1 MIKMYINNEEVV
13 SNKEFTISEEML
25 ATPSTVLNNCY
36 PALWEN
42 TKDYVSK
49 FYFPKDYSKCI
60 IGDGEFE
67 KGSQRN
73 IIKKVSGISPS
84 FETNITKPWESLTID
99 GKSTQE
105 TRSGKN
111 ILNLSS
117 FSRTTVSGITL
128 TPNFVGNKL
137 ISITT
142 SGTFSQ
148 QAYLTLTNT
157 QKVQPNTTYVLSGGY
172 SPSARLRLREYD
184 SNNTQLSEYFDSG
197 NGISFTSKSNVE
209 HINIQ
214 VVFYASNPNAIFYPQ
229 LEKGDTATAYEPYT
243 GGQPSPNPDY
253 PSEIENVKGKNLFD
267 KNKKAILINA
277 KKDILNTGVRA
288 TLTSPVNWAR
298 ISIDIGKSELLGKT
312 ITYGA
317 EMFASAQNK
326 GNIGIY
332 FGSSTNDAIQFISNL
347 SQTGSKT
354 VTIPSKFP
362 SGSDRIKILLYANT
376 NGTGNKG
383 DYVDY
388 TNLMVVEGSMPN
400 RYMPYGN
407 IQIVETGK
415 NLCDSG
421 IYTLSKDTNSIEWG
435 KNGSSYIPV
444 KVGDTFSISYYVNG
458 IKNENNTY
466 GYAYAYQYLADGTRV
481 NANEFL
487 SSNRLKTATVTN
499 TATKYIKV
507 FYGVKGNKGT
517 KLVAQVEKGSTAT
530 NYEPYTEEVVNIDLK
545 GNELCS
551 LPNGTKDELIVK
563 DGRAKI
569 LKKIDEVV
577 LDGSSGSFTYN
588 RGINSIRYNDINDN
602 LIDVATITT
611 ISNYFVGC
619 SFNDRGN
626 LTTPRCYFESHYLQF
641 RGGEWTDTNSFK
653 TWLSTHNT
661 IVYYALAKPYEID
674 LGEVTLPNTLIGQN
688 NVTLDATLE
697 TNMEISYYYSSYD
710 LLFAGVVK
718 KTGNIS
724 LNPRYPHYADIQ
736 VLDFKTFLS
745 EGETLNFVIDNKTI
759 GQAIDMVIDAI
770 KSYGFVKGNIMLDDI
785 NEVIGAYSTDKK
797 TAYDVFQYFSDITN
811 SRWFTRMIDEDT
823 VAIDFYDTDKLPVKP
838 KIEYTE
844 DWFCNNLIDDM
855 SYSIKTDDYRN
866 KQILLSDEVFGST
879 PYNDLLTSNG
889 YDTSYTTTG
898 KIASLTSAKI
908 DDKNATFTTEA
919 NKEGGVEADIYYKP
933 GEVGITTNNQIGAGK
948 VIEITYIPL
957 VEGREIIIND
967 EEVNRIGSQLNRN
980 GVISRYENRNDTTSS
995 DELRQIG
1002 QTYIKY
1008 KGKAEVTL
1016 KITSRKNIYDI
1027 GDKVQFDAPLEDL
1040 STEYMVKKKTT
1051 KYIVTANKLFY
1062 DYELSSSFNS
1072 ESEINYFDNQRSKH
1086 KGNLSEGDYITR
1098 DIDITNSAN
1107 IIWHDTS
1114 IDEISITGNN
1124 ILDCA
1129 LDSPFTD

>member
-111 ILNLSS
+111 LINFEDTQYIISNGYYKDFDTGIVFTEGMVGKIFSVSYDIEITNYTGTPTSFFGVIGKSANPYGMQKQMVTKTNTITNGVMRVKVENITIPNDVGQHLILRPAG
-117 FSRTTVSGITL
+117 FSARIT
-128 TPNFVGNKL
+128 
-137 ISITT
+137 
-142 SGTFSQ
+142 GTF
-148 QAYLTLTNT
+148 
-157 QKVQPNTTYVLSGGY
+157 KV
-172 SPSARLRLREYD
+172 
-184 SNNTQLSEYFDSG
+184 
-197 NGISFTSKSNVE
+197 SNVQME
-209 HINIQ
+209 WG
-214 VVFYASNPNAIFYPQ
+214 P
-229 LEKGDTATAYEPYT
+229 TATDYEPY
-243 GGQPSPNPDY
+243 GVMPSPDY
-253 PSEIENVKGKNLFD
+253 PSEIEVATGSISVKSTGKNLFND
-267 KNKKAILINA
+267 NFN
-277 KKDILNTGVRA
+277 DYTR
-288 TLTSPVNWAR
+288 PVNYR
-298 ISIDIGKSELLGKT
+298 ICPI
-312 ITYGA
+312 
-317 EMFASAQNK
+317 
-326 GNIGIY
+326 
-332 FGSSTNDAIQFISNL
+332 NL
-347 SQTGSKT
+347 EQGQT
-354 VTIPSKFP
+354 
-362 SGSDRIKILLYANT
+362 
-376 NGTGNKG
+376 
-383 DYVDY
+383 
-388 TNLMVVEGSMPN
+388 
-400 RYMPYGN
+400 
-407 IQIVETGK
+407 
-415 NLCDSG
+415 
-421 IYTLSKDTNSIEWG
+421 YTLR
-435 KNGSSYIPV
+435 
-444 KVGDTFSISYYVNG
+444 
-458 IKNENNTY
+458 
-466 GYAYAYQYLADGTRV
+466 AL
-481 NANEFL
+481 L
-487 SSNRLKTATVTN
+487 
-499 TATKYIKV
+499 
-507 FYGVKGNKGT
+507 KGT
-517 KLVAQVEKGSTAT
+517 KVTGCTVGIVPYGSQYKDFFSRLFAAINSVGNVTGARTITIDETWTSPKLVIYANDKATFESLFENYAIQLEKSSTAT
-530 NYEPYTEEVVNIDLK
+530 DYEPYTEEVVNIDLK

-569 LKKIDEVV
+569 LKRIGKVV
-577 LDGSSGSFTYN
+577 LDGSENWYMIDAGVTTPIYKYFVNNDDKTTNIAKNSSLLMCNYFEQKNIWGEDN
-588 RGINSIRYNDINDN
+588 IGINYEGTDTTKSIRIRTN
-602 LIDVATITT
+602 ITT
-611 ISNYFVGC
+611 V
-619 SFNDRGN
+619 D
-626 LTTPRCYFESHYLQF
+626 E
-641 RGGEWTDTNSFK
+641 FK
-653 TWLSTHNT
+653 AWLSTHNT
-661 IVYYALAKPYEID
+661 IVQYELKTPEEID

-785 NEVIGAYSTDKK
+785 DEVIGAYSTDKK

-908 DDKNATFTTEA
+908 DGKNATFTTEA

-1051 KYIVTANKLFY
+1051 KYIVTTNQLFY

>member
-25 ATPSTVLNNCY
+25 ATPSTILNNCY

-105 TRSGKN
+105 TTTGKN
-111 ILNLSS
+111 LFNESIMPTNTI
-117 FSRTTVSGITL
+117 RGIKWEYTNKKIKISGTA
-128 TPNFVGNKL
+128 TSTYSQSGN
-137 ISITT
+137 ISITLQAGT
-142 SGTFSQ
+142 YYFVKSGT
-148 QAYLTLTNT
+148 TNLKFNAWFYNIDGKLIANSKLNNPFT
-157 QKVQPNTTYVLSGGY
+157 ISENATRIVLFVEGITNGTSYNQEMNFMVSTT
-172 SPSARLRLREYD
+172 
-184 SNNTQLSEYFDSG
+184 NG
-197 NGISFTSKSNVE
+197 N
-209 HINIQ
+209 
-214 VVFYASNPNAIFYPQ
+214 
-229 LEKGDTATAYEPYT
+229 YEPYT
-243 GGQPSPNPDY
+243 GGQPSPSPDY
-253 PSEIENVKGKNLFD
+253 PQEIKTIENSLKITSCNKNILKLGIGSINTNNTALTINNNILNFKSTGETYWVSYGIDNHLRSANYGDYITWGGQVLKAGTYTLTYKYLSGSTTTSTIASNFLNISVYGRSVGDIDRVKTRLCRAYVKNTSSSVTFTINED
-267 KNKKAILINA
+267 KEINA
-277 KKDILNTGVRA
+277 VIYLYASKA
-288 TLTSPVNWAR
+288 T
-298 ISIDIGKSELLGKT
+298 IDIN
-312 ITYGA
+312 
-317 EMFASAQNK
+317 FQ
-326 GNIGIY
+326 
-332 FGSSTNDAIQFISNL
+332 IQL
-347 SQTGSKT
+347 
-354 VTIPSKFP
+354 
-362 SGSDRIKILLYANT
+362 
-376 NGTGNKG
+376 
-383 DYVDY
+383 
-388 TNLMVVEGSMPN
+388 
-400 RYMPYGN
+400 
-407 IQIVETGK
+407 
-415 NLCDSG
+415 
-421 IYTLSKDTNSIEWG
+421 
-435 KNGSSYIPV
+435 
-444 KVGDTFSISYYVNG
+444 
-458 IKNENNTY
+458 
-466 GYAYAYQYLADGTRV
+466 
-481 NANEFL
+481 
-487 SSNRLKTATVTN
+487 
-499 TATKYIKV
+499 
-507 FYGVKGNKGT
+507 
-517 KLVAQVEKGSTAT
+517 EKGPTAT
-530 NYEPYTEEVVNIDLK
+530 NYEPYTEQVVNIDLK

-563 DGRAKI
+563 NGRAKI
-569 LKKIDEVV
+569 IKKIGKVV
-577 LDGSSGSFTYN
+577 LDGSENWSAYTNTDTQGNTY
-588 RGINSIRYNDINDN
+588 GYNISLSLQPLQETHVNN
-602 LIDVATITT
+602 FAL
-611 ISNYFVGC
+611 SNYFMQQRREAVSVVDTQGIYLG
-619 SFNDRGN
+619 SGKTMFIKIAQN
-626 LTTPRCYFESHYLQF
+626 LIS
-641 RGGEWTDTNSFK
+641 GGTLSNFK
-653 TWLSTHNT
+653 AWSSAHNT
-661 IVYYALAKPYEID
+661 TVQYELAEPYEID

-908 DDKNATFTTEA
+908 DGKNATFTTEA

-933 GEVGITTNNQIGAGK
+933 GEVGITTNNQVGAGK

-1051 KYIVTANKLFY
+1051 KYIVTANQLFY

>member
-111 ILNLSS
+111 LFDLGSLSG
-117 FSRTTVSGITL
+117 TKLGGVTL
-128 TPNFVGNKL
+128 TQDTDGGFLLNGTTTGVARFRVPLTTELTQPISLYLKTPDTNGNIMLVLRDSNVTMLSNIRNNKATEKVGTYTGTTNVKYIEL
-137 ISITT
+137 ASITT
-142 SGTFSQ
+142 GVTYTNYKIYPMVVLGT
-148 QAYLTLTNT
+148 
-157 QKVQPNTTYVLSGGY
+157 
-172 SPSARLRLREYD
+172 YD
-184 SNNTQLSEYFDSG
+184 
-197 NGISFTSKSNVE
+197 ISTIGE
-209 HINIQ
+209 
-214 VVFYASNPNAIFYPQ
+214 
-229 LEKGDTATAYEPYT
+229 YEPY
-243 GGQPSPNPDY
+243 GVMPSPDY
-253 PSEIENVKGKNLFD
+253 PSEIENVKGKNLFYNVVTSSNPSGITLTQND
-267 KNKKAILINA
+267 DGSML
-277 KKDILNTGVRA
+277 LNGTTTGVSKFDFRLPKA
-288 TLTSPVNWAR
+288 LPAGTYTF
-298 ISIDIGKSELLGKT
+298 SIKGS
-312 ITYGA
+312 
-317 EMFASAQNK
+317 
-326 GNIGIY
+326 GNIPENVFLRARDNNATMVSTDAQVRGNNTTQNSHTFTCEKEIATVSLNITTAGTI
-332 FGSSTNDAIQFISNL
+332 FNNFVIKPQLEKGSVAT
-347 SQTGSKT
+347 
-354 VTIPSKFP
+354 
-362 SGSDRIKILLYANT
+362 R
-376 NGTGNKG
+376 
-383 DYVDY
+383 YV
-388 TNLMVVEGSMPN
+388 
-400 RYMPYGN
+400 PYGN

-415 NLCDSG
+415 NLFDKDNAENGYRLGNDGLPFPDPSN
-421 IYTLSKDTNSIEWG
+421 TLS
-435 KNGSSYIPV
+435 
-444 KVGDTFSISYYVNG
+444 
-458 IKNENNTY
+458 
-466 GYAYAYQYLADGTRV
+466 Q
-481 NANEFL
+481 
-487 SSNRLKTATVTN
+487 
-499 TATKYIKV
+499 YIKV
-507 FYGVKGNKGT
+507 KPNTTYHTNF
-517 KLVAQVEKGSTAT
+517 KLIWSNCICEYSKDKTFILRNQSKLNTFTTSNNCEYIRITCLITQKDELQLEKGPTAT
-530 NYEPYTEEVVNIDLK
+530 DYEPYTEEVVNIDLK

-569 LKKIDEVV
+569 LKKIDEVKNGTIEAANV
-577 LDGSSGSFTYN
+577 YTNIKYFQISKPTNYKNYDKYVVDYNLLFTHATTKGSGENWGSTENIGKISSAASRTHFWI
-588 RGINSIRYNDINDN
+588 GFP
-602 LIDVATITT
+602 IDTT
-611 ISNYFVGC
+611 LEQARELLSNNC
-619 SFNDRGN
+619 
-626 LTTPRCYFESHYLQF
+626 L
-641 RGGEWTDTNSFK
+641 
-653 TWLSTHNT
+653 
-661 IVYYALAKPYEID
+661 YYELAEPYEID

-785 NEVIGAYSTDKK
+785 NEVIRAYSTDKK

-908 DDKNATFTTEA
+908 DGKNATFTTEA

-1051 KYIVTANKLFY
+1051 KYIVTANQLFY

-1114 IDEISITGNN
+1114 INEISITGNN
-1124 ILDCA
+1124 ILDCS

>member
-73 IIKKVSGISPS
+73 VIKKVSGISPS
-84 FETNITKPWESLTID
+84 FETNIKKPWESLTID
-99 GKSTQE
+99 GNSYQATSTDP
-105 TRSGKN
+105 
-111 ILNLSS
+111 
-117 FSRTTVSGITL
+117 V
-128 TPNFVGNKL
+128 
-137 ISITT
+137 
-142 SGTFSQ
+142 
-148 QAYLTLTNT
+148 
-157 QKVQPNTTYVLSGGY
+157 
-172 SPSARLRLREYD
+172 SPS
-184 SNNTQLSEYFDSG
+184 
-197 NGISFTSKSNVE
+197 
-209 HINIQ
+209 
-214 VVFYASNPNAIFYPQ
+214 
-229 LEKGDTATAYEPYT
+229 
-243 GGQPSPNPDY
+243 PDY
-253 PSEIENVKGKNLFD
+253 PSEIENVKGKNL
-267 KNKKAILINA
+267 INPNLPVGSET
-277 KKDILNTGVRA
+277 KDGI
-288 TLTSPVNWAR
+288 TLTNNGDGTYTVKGTATKVTG
-298 ISIDIGKSELLGKT
+298 IDLTTQNVIKLKGG
-312 ITYGA
+312 TY
-317 EMFASAQNK
+317 
-326 GNIGIY
+326 
-332 FGSSTNDAIQFISNL
+332 
-347 SQTGSKT
+347 
-354 VTIPSKFP
+354 
-362 SGSDRIKILLYANT
+362 
-376 NGTGNKG
+376 
-383 DYVDY
+383 Y
-388 TNLMVVEGSMPN
+388 TNSIEVLSGTMDGFITVSVKGKDDVTKFNYLNLGSTFKAQTKKTEEDLTIVRYNYYIYEGTTVDFTFRVQLEEGSVAT
-400 RYMPYGN
+400 RYVPYGN

-415 NLCDSG
+415 NLWKPFANETRSG
-421 IYTLSKDTNSIEWG
+421 ITITQNADGSILLNGTATNDVFLKIALNKSFNETMTLGYNY
-435 KNGSSYIPV
+435 KNGSISNANIYVRTRNADNKLVHNMLLSSSSKKGI
-444 KVGDTFSISYYVNG
+444 GASTMNAEISYQD
-458 IKNENNTY
+458 I
-466 GYAYAYQYLADGTRV
+466 
-481 NANEFL
+481 
-487 SSNRLKTATVTN
+487 TVQ
-499 TATKYIKV
+499 
-507 FYGVKGNKGT
+507 KGT
-517 KLVAQVEKGSTAT
+517 TLSNVLLEIMLLKGTYNET
-530 NYEPYTEEVVNIDLK
+530 NLPDYEPYTEEVVNIDIK
-545 GNELCS
+545 GNEL
-551 LPNGTKDELIVK
+551 TKYDKLIIK
-563 DGRAKI
+563 DGRATIQKKSRHLSLAI
-569 LKKIDEVV
+569 KDMNNFEDYPGWQPQPELLKDYPNKN
-577 LDGSSGSFTYN
+577 GSFDSVPISYMTN
-588 RGINSIRYNDINDN
+588 
-602 LIDVATITT
+602 
-611 ISNYFVGC
+611 ISNSGFRVSLNTVG
-619 SFNDRGN
+619 SNGVIFLSKSVYG
-626 LTTPRCYFESHYLQF
+626 LTQTQWKEKYPDLVFDLIYELETPE
-641 RGGEWTDTNSFK
+641 
-653 TWLSTHNT
+653 
-661 IVYYALAKPYEID
+661 EID
-674 LGEVTLPNTLIGQN
+674 LGEITLPNTLIGQN

-889 YDTSYTTTG
+889 YNTSYTTTE

-908 DDKNATFTTEA
+908 DGKDATFTTEA

-995 DELRQIG
+995 DELKQIG

-1027 GDKVQFDAPLEDL
+1027 GDKVEFDAPLEDL

-1051 KYIVTANKLFY
+1051 KYIVTANQLFY

>member
-99 GKSTQE
+99 GNSYQATSTDP
-105 TRSGKN
+105 
-111 ILNLSS
+111 
-117 FSRTTVSGITL
+117 V
-128 TPNFVGNKL
+128 
-137 ISITT
+137 
-142 SGTFSQ
+142 
-148 QAYLTLTNT
+148 
-157 QKVQPNTTYVLSGGY
+157 
-172 SPSARLRLREYD
+172 SPS
-184 SNNTQLSEYFDSG
+184 
-197 NGISFTSKSNVE
+197 
-209 HINIQ
+209 
-214 VVFYASNPNAIFYPQ
+214 
-229 LEKGDTATAYEPYT
+229 
-243 GGQPSPNPDY
+243 PDY
-253 PSEIENVKGKNLFD
+253 PSEIENVKGKNLFKLDKFTDKVGNGMTMSWNDVSSIILNGTTTSQTNFWFTGLSLKIPAGTYHLSFSYED
-267 KNKKAILINA
+267 KNITYYFKSNNKNIFYGKVGTTQTLKSDVIIDTILIQIDVNKA
-277 KKDILNTGVRA
+277 
-288 TLTSPVNWAR
+288 LTNQ
-298 ISIDIGKSELLGKT
+298 L
-312 ITYGA
+312 
-317 EMFASAQNK
+317 
-326 GNIGIY
+326 
-332 FGSSTNDAIQFISNL
+332 
-347 SQTGSKT
+347 
-354 VTIPSKFP
+354 
-362 SGSDRIKILLYANT
+362 IKIQLE
-376 NGTGNKG
+376 KG
-383 DYVDY
+383 SGATRYV
-388 TNLMVVEGSMPN
+388 
-400 RYMPYGN
+400 PYGN
-407 IQIVETGK
+407 IQIVESGE
-415 NLCDSG
+415 NLFDINIS
-421 IYTLSKDTNSIEWG
+421 EWG
-435 KNGSSYIPV
+435 KYNVWKHNAGNAEKAFVNVTNI
-444 KVGDTFSISYYVNG
+444 KGLDKCSISFKNNTRTFRFGYQF
-458 IKNENNTY
+458 IDDNENY
-466 GYAYAYQYLADGTRV
+466 LSGYYRSAPTNEKIFANISVPENASKIIISQLDGKKEDDIKIQLERDPI
-481 NANEFL
+481 
-487 SSNRLKTATVTN
+487 ATDY
-499 TATKYIKV
+499 K
-507 FYGVKGNKGT
+507 
-517 KLVAQVEKGSTAT
+517 
-530 NYEPYTEEVVNIDLK
+530 PYTEEVVNIDLK

-569 LKKIDEVV
+569 VKRIGKVV
-577 LDGSSGSFTYN
+577 LNGSERSWLE
-588 RGINSIRYNDINDN
+588 NSVTKGLFQITLTNIP
-602 LIDVATITT
+602 IDLTT
-611 ISNYFVGC
+611 TRAMSNYFKGINGSAIAPSDNSVC
-619 SFNDRGN
+619 TYRGN
-626 LTTPRCYFESHYLQF
+626 RIMFTYKTYAKNIN
-641 RGGEWTDTNSFK
+641 GFK

-661 IVYYALAKPYEID
+661 IVQYELKEPYEID

-908 DDKNATFTTEA
+908 DGKDATFTTEA

-1051 KYIVTANKLFY
+1051 KYIVTANQLFY

>member
-42 TKDYVSK
+42 TKDYVSR

-99 GKSTQE
+99 GNSYQATSTDP
-105 TRSGKN
+105 
-111 ILNLSS
+111 
-117 FSRTTVSGITL
+117 V
-128 TPNFVGNKL
+128 
-137 ISITT
+137 
-142 SGTFSQ
+142 
-148 QAYLTLTNT
+148 
-157 QKVQPNTTYVLSGGY
+157 
-172 SPSARLRLREYD
+172 SPS
-184 SNNTQLSEYFDSG
+184 
-197 NGISFTSKSNVE
+197 
-209 HINIQ
+209 
-214 VVFYASNPNAIFYPQ
+214 
-229 LEKGDTATAYEPYT
+229 
-243 GGQPSPNPDY
+243 PDY
-253 PSEIENVKGKNLFD
+253 PSEIENVKGKNLLPNNAVSQTTNGVTFTVNDD
-267 KNKKAILINA
+267 KTILVNGNNDGTANSSFIIKYYSLKAGTY
-277 KKDILNTGVRA
+277 ILNGCP
-288 TLTSPVNWAR
+288 S
-298 ISIDIGKSELLGKT
+298 G
-312 ITYGA
+312 
-317 EMFASAQNK
+317 
-326 GNIGIY
+326 
-332 FGSSTNDAIQFISNL
+332 GSSTTYRIAIQKTSDWSVLGLDTGSGSKQFTIDEATNVQVAIVIQKGQTISNL
-347 SQTGSKT
+347 LFKPMIRLSSIIDDT
-354 VTIPSKFP
+354 
-362 SGSDRIKILLYANT
+362 
-376 NGTGNKG
+376 
-383 DYVDY
+383 YV
-388 TNLMVVEGSMPN
+388 
-400 RYMPYGN
+400 PYGN

-415 NLCDSG
+415 NLLDNKNPNYIAKATWQSTETG
-421 IYTLSKDTNSIEWG
+421 GKFSASTTWG
-435 KNGSSYIPV
+435 WIGWNLKLNMDKQY
-444 KVGDTFSISYYVNG
+444 TFSYGARNSKNIYLYIRTFTDATYTTIKTKIVTDGIQLQNTFKPDSEYVR
-458 IKNENNTY
+458 IAFANN
-466 GYAYAYQYLADGTRV
+466 AVIEDIEIPNIQL
-481 NANEFL
+481 
-487 SSNRLKTATVTN
+487 
-499 TATKYIKV
+499 
-507 FYGVKGNKGT
+507 
-517 KLVAQVEKGSTAT
+517 EKGSTAT
-530 NYEPYTEEVVNIDLK
+530 SYESYTEEVVNIDLK

-563 DGRAKI
+563 NGRAKI
-569 LKKIDEVV
+569 IKRIGKVV
-577 LDGSSGSFTYN
+577 LDGSEDWRRVDAVTSGNYYFYTDNVLSNILYDNNN
-588 RGINSIRYNDINDN
+588 RFIGLSNIGITSNAYREVEGVD
-602 LIDVATITT
+602 TIYYDLRNRTRVYAETT
-611 ISNYFVGC
+611 KSM
-619 SFNDRGN
+619 S
-626 LTTPRCYFESHYLQF
+626 LSE
-641 RGGEWTDTNSFK
+641 FK

-661 IVYYALAKPYEID
+661 TVQYELETPEEID

-770 KSYGFVKGNIMLDDI
+770 KSYGFVKGNIMLDNID
-785 NEVIGAYSTDKK
+785 EVIGAYSTDKK

-908 DDKNATFTTEA
+908 DGKDATFTTEA

-1016 KITSRKNIYDI
+1016 KITSRKNIYNI

-1051 KYIVTANKLFY
+1051 KYIVTANQLFY

-1124 ILDCA
+1124 ILDCP

>member
-25 ATPSTVLNNCY
+25 ATPSIVLNNCY
-36 PALWEN
+36 PASWEN
-42 TKDYVSK
+42 TKDYVSR
-49 FYFPKDYSKCI
+49 FYFPKDYSKC
-60 IGDGEFE
+60 
-67 KGSQRN
+67 
-73 IIKKVSGISPS
+73 
-84 FETNITKPWESLTID
+84 
-99 GKSTQE
+99 
-105 TRSGKN
+105 
-111 ILNLSS
+111 
-117 FSRTTVSGITL
+117 
-128 TPNFVGNKL
+128 
-137 ISITT
+137 
-142 SGTFSQ
+142 
-148 QAYLTLTNT
+148 
-157 QKVQPNTTYVLSGGY
+157 
-172 SPSARLRLREYD
+172 
-184 SNNTQLSEYFDSG
+184 
-197 NGISFTSKSNVE
+197 
-209 HINIQ
+209 
-214 VVFYASNPNAIFYPQ
+214 
-229 LEKGDTATAYEPYT
+229 
-243 GGQPSPNPDY
+243 
-253 PSEIENVKGKNLFD
+253 
-267 KNKKAILINA
+267 
-277 KKDILNTGVRA
+277 
-288 TLTSPVNWAR
+288 
-298 ISIDIGKSELLGKT
+298 
-312 ITYGA
+312 
-317 EMFASAQNK
+317 
-326 GNIGIY
+326 
-332 FGSSTNDAIQFISNL
+332 
-347 SQTGSKT
+347 
-354 VTIPSKFP
+354 
-362 SGSDRIKILLYANT
+362 KIL
-376 NGTGNKG
+376 
-383 DYVDY
+383 DD
-388 TNLMVVEGSMPN
+388 
-400 RYMPYGN
+400 
-407 IQIVETGK
+407 
-415 NLCDSG
+415 
-421 IYTLSKDTNSIEWG
+421 
-435 KNGSSYIPV
+435 
-444 KVGDTFSISYYVNG
+444 
-458 IKNENNTY
+458 
-466 GYAYAYQYLADGTRV
+466 
-481 NANEFL
+481 
-487 SSNRLKTATVTN
+487 
-499 TATKYIKV
+499 
-507 FYGVKGNKGT
+507 
-517 KLVAQVEKGSTAT
+517 
-530 NYEPYTEEVVNIDLK
+530 
-545 GNELCS
+545 
-551 LPNGTKDELIVK
+551 
-563 DGRAKI
+563 
-569 LKKIDEVV
+569 
-577 LDGSSGSFTYN
+577 
-588 RGINSIRYNDINDN
+588 DN
-602 LIDVATITT
+602 LI
-611 ISNYFVGC
+611 
-619 SFNDRGN
+619 
-626 LTTPRCYFESHYLQF
+626 
-641 RGGEWTDTNSFK
+641 
-653 TWLSTHNT
+653 
-661 IVYYALAKPYEID
+661 
-674 LGEVTLPNTLIGQN
+674 
-688 NVTLDATLE
+688 
-697 TNMEISYYYSSYD
+697 
-710 LLFAGVVK
+710 FAGVVK

-898 KIASLTSAKI
+898 KVASLTSAKI
-908 DDKNATFTTEA
+908 DGKDATFTTEA

-933 GEVGITTNNQIGAGK
+933 REVGITTNNKIGAGK

-1016 KITSRKNIYDI
+1016 KITSRKNIYNI

-1051 KYIVTANKLFY
+1051 KYIVTANQLFY

-1114 IDEISITGNN
+1114 INEISITGNN

>member
-73 IIKKVSGISPS
+73 IIKKVSGVSPS

-99 GKSTQE
+99 GNSYQATSTDP
-105 TRSGKN
+105 
-111 ILNLSS
+111 
-117 FSRTTVSGITL
+117 V
-128 TPNFVGNKL
+128 
-137 ISITT
+137 
-142 SGTFSQ
+142 
-148 QAYLTLTNT
+148 
-157 QKVQPNTTYVLSGGY
+157 
-172 SPSARLRLREYD
+172 SPS
-184 SNNTQLSEYFDSG
+184 
-197 NGISFTSKSNVE
+197 
-209 HINIQ
+209 
-214 VVFYASNPNAIFYPQ
+214 
-229 LEKGDTATAYEPYT
+229 
-243 GGQPSPNPDY
+243 PDY
-253 PSEIENVKGKNLFD
+253 PSEIENIKGENLWD
-267 KNKKAILINA
+267 DTKATFSLCDFNS
-277 KKDILNTGVRA
+277 DT
-288 TLTSPVNWAR
+288 
-298 ISIDIGKSELLGKT
+298 
-312 ITYGA
+312 
-317 EMFASAQNK
+317 
-326 GNIGIY
+326 GIY
-332 FGSSTNDAIQFISNL
+332 SARDGDTKSKLVFKMQQYDANRKYIPGTEIVVEAVPGRINFSKVIVKNCKYIRFANNGESKEFSIFSPLPDDVKIGDPITL
-347 SQTGSKT
+347 SVNVIDTT
-354 VTIPSKFP
+354 VGASKFKEFQLEK
-362 SGSDRIKILLYANT
+362 GSVVTR
-376 NGTGNKG
+376 
-383 DYVDY
+383 YV
-388 TNLMVVEGSMPN
+388 
-400 RYMPYGN
+400 PYGN

-415 NLCDSG
+415 NLLD
-421 IYTLSKDTNSIEWG
+421 N
-435 KNGSSYIPV
+435 KNPNYIA
-444 KVGDTFSISYYVNG
+444 K
-458 IKNENNTY
+458 
-466 GYAYAYQYLADGTRV
+466 
-481 NANEFL
+481 
-487 SSNRLKTATVTN
+487 ATW
-499 TATKYIKV
+499 
-507 FYGVKGNKGT
+507 
-517 KLVAQVEKGSTAT
+517 QSTET
-530 NYEPYTEEVVNIDLK
+530 NYEPYIEEVVNIDLK

-563 DGRAKI
+563 NGRAKI
-569 LKKIDEVV
+569 NKKFGEYVFTGNESFAGEIKNGLFCVNTKIQNMLSLPNRNINQMNSHFFSSTKNVV
-577 LDGSSGSFTYN
+577 GGCFNYFTYLYMFPK
-588 RGINSIRYNDINDN
+588 SDITSTDEFKVW
-602 LIDVATITT
+602 LKAQYDA
-611 ISNYFVGC
+611 G
-619 SFNDRGN
+619 
-626 LTTPRCYFESHYLQF
+626 TPVKVQYEL
-641 RGGEWTDTNSFK
+641 ET
-653 TWLSTHNT
+653 
-661 IVYYALAKPYEID
+661 PEEID

-770 KSYGFVKGNIMLDDI
+770 KSYGFVKGNIMLDNID
-785 NEVIGAYSTDKK
+785 EVIGAYSTDKK

-908 DDKNATFTTEA
+908 DGKDATFTTEA

-1051 KYIVTANKLFY
+1051 KYIVTANQLFY

>member
-99 GKSTQE
+99 GKSVQE

-111 ILNLSS
+111 LFKPLNITNNGITTTYDKNGVGTIKGTSTSSWANISSS
-117 FSRTTVSGITL
+117 FKY
-128 TPNFVGNKL
+128 PYPAGN
-137 ISITT
+137 
-142 SGTFSQ
+142 
-148 QAYLTLTNT
+148 
-157 QKVQPNTTYVLSGGY
+157 YVLSIDKPKTFDVVVKGTYTDKEIFEFPIFAGY
-172 SPSARLRLREYD
+172 KTKNVAFKKEVY
-184 SNNTQLSEYFDSG
+184 NMYAY
-197 NGISFTSKSNVE
+197 ISDFATGTTFNETIK
-209 HINIQ
+209 I
-214 VVFYASNPNAIFYPQ
+214 Q
-229 LEKGDTATAYEPYT
+229 LEEGSTATDYEPY
-243 GGQPSPNPDY
+243 GVMPSPDY
-253 PSEIENVKGKNLFD
+253 PSEIENVKGKNLLP
-267 KNKKAILINA
+267 NNA
-277 KKDILNTGVRA
+277 TSQTMNGV
-288 TLTSPVNWAR
+288 TFTVNN
-298 ISIDIGKSELLGKT
+298 DKT
-312 ITYGA
+312 ILVNGTSTAVTDLYMVGAANEYVDLGVPTGNYIISGCPVGGNASTY
-317 EMFASAQNK
+317 M
-326 GNIGIY
+326 
-332 FGSSTNDAIQFISNL
+332 
-347 SQTGSKT
+347 
-354 VTIPSKFP
+354 
-362 SGSDRIKILLYANT
+362 LYAVQKRGDKLSYYQEIG
-376 NGTGNKG
+376 NGLTINVEAGDTFRIFIRILSGKEVANALYKPMLSKNGGN
-383 DYVDY
+383 YV
-388 TNLMVVEGSMPN
+388 
-400 RYMPYGN
+400 PYGN

-415 NLCDSG
+415 NLFDKNTITENQRLDPNGNKNFDENCDVSDY
-421 IYTLSKDTNSIEWG
+421 IKIQPNTTYTRNITASVYECICFYTSEKVFISRDTTHSTTTSPN
-435 KNGSSYIPV
+435 NA
-444 KVGDTFSISYYVNG
+444 YYVR
-458 IKNENNTY
+458 ISCY
-466 GYAYAYQYLADGTRV
+466 
-481 NANEFL
+481 
-487 SSNRLKTATVTN
+487 KTNLDT
-499 TATKYIKV
+499 
-507 FYGVKGNKGT
+507 
-517 KLVAQVEKGSTAT
+517 LQLEKGPTAT

-551 LPNGTKDELIVK
+551 PPNGTKDELIVK

-569 LKKIDEVV
+569 VKRIGKVV
-577 LDGSSGSFTYN
+577 LYGSENWGY
-588 RGINSIRYNDINDN
+588 YNDVLYTDRYSGYSNSNNIPYCNYYKG
-602 LIDVATITT
+602 
-611 ISNYFVGC
+611 ISNVIGTTDVTVNNTIC
-619 SFNDRGN
+619 FNKDN
-626 LTTPRCYFESHYLQF
+626 KNTPRIFVK
-641 RGGEWTDTNSFK
+641 DTRFTKGSDFK

-661 IVYYALAKPYEID
+661 IVYYALAEPYEID
-674 LGEVTLPNTLIGQN
+674 LGEVILPNTLIGQN

-697 TNMEISYYYSSYD
+697 TNMKISYYYSSYD

-908 DDKNATFTTEA
+908 DGKNATFTTEA

-933 GEVGITTNNQIGAGK
+933 GEVGITTNNQVGAGK

-1051 KYIVTANKLFY
+1051 KYIVTANQLFY

-1124 ILDCA
+1124 VLDCA

>member
-105 TRSGKN
+105 TTEGKN
-111 ILNLSS
+111 LIGTNYITGVTLNDATTNDITIRNNWASTIVSNENLLKVLKPSTTYTISYKYKVLERPSEFGRYNTVYILGLYGGGSGFTNFGETQKNTIALNTWDTITKTFTTPASLTNYKMIAYD
-117 FSRTTVSGITL
+117 FKDANNTTVG
-128 TPNFVGNKL
+128 
-137 ISITT
+137 SIE
-142 SGTFSQ
+142 
-148 QAYLTLTNT
+148 
-157 QKVQPNTTYVLSGGY
+157 V
-172 SPSARLRLREYD
+172 
-184 SNNTQLSEYFDSG
+184 SELQIEEG
-197 NGISFTSKSNVE
+197 
-209 HINIQ
+209 
-214 VVFYASNPNAIFYPQ
+214 
-229 LEKGDTATAYEPYT
+229 LTATTFEPYT
-243 GGQPSPNPDY
+243 NGPSPNPDY
-253 PSEIENVKGKNLFD
+253 PSEIENVKGKNL
-267 KNKKAILINA
+267 
-277 KKDILNTGVRA
+277 LNLPDGTYTNNGVTA
-288 TLTSPVNWAR
+288 TV
-298 ISIDIGKSELLGKT
+298 
-312 ITYGA
+312 
-317 EMFASAQNK
+317 K
-326 GNIGIY
+326 GGI
-332 FGSSTNDAIQFISNL
+332 
-347 SQTGSKT
+347 
-354 VTIPSKFP
+354 VTINGTATATSFVNIPFNYTF
-362 SGSDRIKILLYANT
+362 LANT
-376 NGTGNKG
+376 NYTLSVNNTLTMDGENYIRFNYGQAVYFPCILSNEKSK
-383 DYVDY
+383 Y
-388 TNLMVVEGSMPN
+388 TNNFNENTIVNVFVIRTENGKTYNNFVIKPQLEKSSDAT
-400 RYMPYGN
+400 RYVPYGN

-415 NLCDSG
+415 NLFDKDNVNSG
-421 IYTLSKDTNSIEWG
+421 YRLGPDGKDFADKGYNVSKYFIEVIPNKTYLTNWQLKWDECLCTYDKDKNFIRRIQSGNTLLTGN
-435 KNGSSYIPV
+435 
-444 KVGDTFSISYYVNG
+444 
-458 IKNENNTY
+458 NEY
-466 GYAYAYQYLADGTRV
+466 
-481 NANEFL
+481 F
-487 SSNRLKTATVTN
+487 
-499 TATKYIKV
+499 IKV
-507 FYGVKGNKGT
+507 SVKDAN
-517 KLVAQVEKGSTAT
+517 LNIYQVEKGTT
-530 NYEPYTEEVVNIDLK
+530 VTPYEPYKEEVVNIGLK

-569 LKKIDEVV
+569 IKRIGKVV
-577 LDGSSGSFTYN
+577 LDGLIWKRNTGTGDIIYWTTT
-588 RGINSIRYNDINDN
+588 GINNIKYVS
-602 LIDVATITT
+602 
-611 ISNYFVGC
+611 SNIELGLGYAEKYKMHIGKGM
-619 SFNDRGN
+619 SGQEA
-626 LTTPRCYFESHYLQF
+626 L
-641 RGGEWTDTNSFK
+641 
-653 TWLSTHNT
+653 NT
-661 IVYYALAKPYEID
+661 IAIDISHVTVNSYESPTGIFYYELAEPYEID

-908 DDKNATFTTEA
+908 DGKNATFTTEA

-1051 KYIVTANKLFY
+1051 KYIVTANQLFY

>member
-99 GKSTQE
+99 GNSYQATSTDP
-105 TRSGKN
+105 
-111 ILNLSS
+111 
-117 FSRTTVSGITL
+117 V
-128 TPNFVGNKL
+128 
-137 ISITT
+137 
-142 SGTFSQ
+142 
-148 QAYLTLTNT
+148 
-157 QKVQPNTTYVLSGGY
+157 
-172 SPSARLRLREYD
+172 SPS
-184 SNNTQLSEYFDSG
+184 
-197 NGISFTSKSNVE
+197 
-209 HINIQ
+209 
-214 VVFYASNPNAIFYPQ
+214 
-229 LEKGDTATAYEPYT
+229 
-243 GGQPSPNPDY
+243 PDY
-253 PSEIENVKGKNLFD
+253 PSEIENVKGKNLFAGGETTTNNGITFTKNEDGTYNIKGTATAQANCYNFVDID
-267 KNKKAILINA
+267 KSNIVNGKIYTLWQSFKIPGVNILVEVYNGNTWVRHMLTSITLPVTNIANISDGNRIRFAIRVA
-277 KKDILNTGVRA
+277 KDITVDVKNLQIQLEQGSIA
-288 TLTSPVNWAR
+288 TR
-298 ISIDIGKSELLGKT
+298 
-312 ITYGA
+312 
-317 EMFASAQNK
+317 
-326 GNIGIY
+326 
-332 FGSSTNDAIQFISNL
+332 
-347 SQTGSKT
+347 
-354 VTIPSKFP
+354 
-362 SGSDRIKILLYANT
+362 
-376 NGTGNKG
+376 
-383 DYVDY
+383 YV
-388 TNLMVVEGSMPN
+388 
-400 RYMPYGN
+400 PYGN
-407 IQIVETGK
+407 IQIVETGE
-415 NLCDSG
+415 NLFNPAINFRESIGGLTNTLNPDGSITISG
-421 IYTLSKDTNSIEWG
+421 KPTYDFVNIVGVKDITDELEDGKVYTLSQTN
-435 KNGSSYIPV
+435 KQN
-444 KVGDTFSISYYVNG
+444 KFFAAISA
-458 IKNENNTY
+458 KKS
-466 GYAYAYQYLADGTRV
+466 DGTTTYFGSGSGRV
-481 NANEFL
+481 SITINK
-487 SSNRLKTATVTN
+487 SIY
-499 TATKYIKV
+499 TKYLIYVEATSIANWGDKSLTITSA
-507 FYGVKGNKGT
+507 FQ
-517 KLVAQVEKGSTAT
+517 LEKGSTAT

-545 GNELCS
+545 GNEL
-551 LPNGTKDELIVK
+551 TKYDKLIIK
-563 DGRAKI
+563 DGRATIQKKSRHLSSAI
-569 LKKIDEVV
+569 KDMNNGEDYPGWRPQPELLKDYPNKN
-577 LDGSSGSFTYN
+577 GSF
-588 RGINSIRYNDINDN
+588 DN
-602 LIDVATITT
+602 VPTSYMTN
-611 ISNYFVGC
+611 ISNSDFSV
-619 SFNDRGN
+619 SLNTNGN
-626 LTTPRCYFESHYLQF
+626 IGIIFLSKGVYGLTQTQWKEKYPDLVFDLIYE
-641 RGGEWTDTNSFK
+641 
-653 TWLSTHNT
+653 
-661 IVYYALAKPYEID
+661 LAEPYEID

-688 NVTLDATLE
+688 NVTLKATLE

-770 KSYGFVKGNIMLDDI
+770 KSYGFIKGNIMLDDI

-898 KIASLTSAKI
+898 KVASLTSAKI
-908 DDKNATFTTEA
+908 DGKDATFTTEA
-919 NKEGGVEADIYYKP
+919 NKEDGVEADIYYKP

-1051 KYIVTANKLFY
+1051 KYIVTANQLFY

-1114 IDEISITGNN
+1114 IDELSITGNN

>member
-84 FETNITKPWESLTID
+84 FETNITKPWKSLTID
-99 GKSTQE
+99 GNSYQATSTDP
-105 TRSGKN
+105 
-111 ILNLSS
+111 
-117 FSRTTVSGITL
+117 V
-128 TPNFVGNKL
+128 
-137 ISITT
+137 
-142 SGTFSQ
+142 
-148 QAYLTLTNT
+148 
-157 QKVQPNTTYVLSGGY
+157 
-172 SPSARLRLREYD
+172 SPS
-184 SNNTQLSEYFDSG
+184 
-197 NGISFTSKSNVE
+197 
-209 HINIQ
+209 
-214 VVFYASNPNAIFYPQ
+214 
-229 LEKGDTATAYEPYT
+229 
-243 GGQPSPNPDY
+243 PDY

-267 KNKKAILINA
+267 VSKLDVDIKYQCTTNISDEKITITSNA
-277 KKDILNTGVRA
+277 STGVSFCRLKPDLKLKPNTTYSIGFDFEGSINQMRLYDVTA
-288 TLTSPVNWAR
+288 NEYINISQSGTSR
-298 ISIDIGKSELLGKT
+298 RIGKVT
-312 ITYGA
+312 
-317 EMFASAQNK
+317 
-326 GNIGIY
+326 
-332 FGSSTNDAIQFISNL
+332 TNDNTDYRLVIYVVLNQSMTVSKIQL
-347 SQTGSKT
+347 EKGSVAT
-354 VTIPSKFP
+354 SYLPYNTIEVKS
-362 SGSDRIKILLYANT
+362 
-376 NGTGNKG
+376 
-383 DYVDY
+383 
-388 TNLMVVEGSMPN
+388 
-400 RYMPYGN
+400 
-407 IQIVETGK
+407 TGK
-415 NLCDSG
+415 NLFDIKDWLSTLG
-421 IYTLSKDTNSIEWG
+421 ATYTENSDGSITFTPIAALYKTTYLIKETDRCMMSFKI
-435 KNGSSYIPV
+435 KNGNGSNFRFRYVYEDGAMLETSGSGTETSEVSVATSSSV
-444 KVGDTFSISYYVNG
+444 
-458 IKNENNTY
+458 
-466 GYAYAYQYLADGTRV
+466 
-481 NANEFL
+481 
-487 SSNRLKTATVTN
+487 
-499 TATKYIKV
+499 
-507 FYGVKGNKGT
+507 
-517 KLVAQVEKGSTAT
+517 STAHGKVIGIRGNWT
-530 NYEPYTEEVVNIDLK
+530 IAGTFTIKECMLEQFIENVSPQPYEPYKENITNINLK
-545 GNELCS
+545 ENELCS

-569 LKKIDEVV
+569 VKRIGKVV
-577 LDGSSGSFTYN
+577 LDGSE
-588 RGINSIRYNDINDN
+588 DWDN
-602 LIDVATITT
+602 LIVGKNGNYIRARHQLSSVGGDHANINCKCDKFQAVSFDELVSLSKNCISSMVYYGNRIDICVSTSIATDLAT
-611 ISNYFVGC
+611 
-619 SFNDRGN
+619 
-626 LTTPRCYFESHYLQF
+626 L
-641 RGGEWTDTNSFK
+641 K
-653 TWLSTHNT
+653 AWLSENPVT
-661 IVYYALAKPYEID
+661 VYYALAEPYEID

-908 DDKNATFTTEA
+908 DGKNATFTTEA

-1051 KYIVTANKLFY
+1051 KYIVTANQLFY

>member
-73 IIKKVSGISPS
+73 IIKKVNGISPS

-99 GKSTQE
+99 GNSYQATSTDP
-105 TRSGKN
+105 
-111 ILNLSS
+111 
-117 FSRTTVSGITL
+117 V
-128 TPNFVGNKL
+128 
-137 ISITT
+137 
-142 SGTFSQ
+142 
-148 QAYLTLTNT
+148 
-157 QKVQPNTTYVLSGGY
+157 
-172 SPSARLRLREYD
+172 SPS
-184 SNNTQLSEYFDSG
+184 
-197 NGISFTSKSNVE
+197 
-209 HINIQ
+209 
-214 VVFYASNPNAIFYPQ
+214 
-229 LEKGDTATAYEPYT
+229 
-243 GGQPSPNPDY
+243 PDY
-253 PSEIENVKGKNLFD
+253 PSEIENVKGKNLLDNKNPNYIVGATWKPTETGGKISASTTWNWVGWNLKLNMD
-267 KNKKAILINA
+267 KQY
-277 KKDILNTGVRA
+277 TF
-288 TLTSPVNWAR
+288 S
-298 ISIDIGKSELLGKT
+298 
-312 ITYGA
+312 YGA
-317 EMFASAQNK
+317 RNSKNIYLYIRTYTDATYSTIKTKIVTDGINLQNTFKPDSEYVRIAFTNNAVIEDIEIPNIQLKK
-326 GNIGIY
+326 G
-332 FGSSTNDAIQFISNL
+332 SVAT
-347 SQTGSKT
+347 
-354 VTIPSKFP
+354 
-362 SGSDRIKILLYANT
+362 RYA
-376 NGTGNKG
+376 
-383 DYVDY
+383 
-388 TNLMVVEGSMPN
+388 
-400 RYMPYGN
+400 PYGN
-407 IQIVETGK
+407 IQIVETGDNLWQTYSNTTLNGITLTQK
-415 NLCDSG
+415 NNGNILLNGTATRDTFLR
-421 IYTLSKDTNSIEWG
+421 ITLNKFINEATTLSCNYKSGTIKGASVFVRTRTSKLILNHSINIG
-435 KNGSSYIPV
+435 PA
-444 KVGDTFSISYYVNG
+444 TTTG
-458 IKNENNTY
+458 IKLEH
-466 GYAYAYQYLADGTRV
+466 
-481 NANEFL
+481 
-487 SSNRLKTATVTN
+487 KTAENYYQEIT
-499 TATKYIKV
+499 IQ
-507 FYGVKGNKGT
+507 KGAMLSNVLLEVMFLKGT
-517 KLVAQVEKGSTAT
+517 YNET
-530 NYEPYTEEVVNIDLK
+530 NLPDYEPYKEEVVNIDLK

-551 LPNGTKDELIVK
+551 LPNGTKDGLIVK

-569 LKKIDEVV
+569 PKKIKEVI
-577 LDGSSGSFTYN
+577 LDGSDDYNWGRDVVLGVTRFYKRLNGAITTSGRHEILSNYFKFSN
-588 RGINSIRYNDINDN
+588 NGHEVGIGFVSSGLLYLYPKSD
-602 LIDVATITT
+602 ITT
-611 ISNYFVGC
+611 I
-619 SFNDRGN
+619 D
-626 LTTPRCYFESHYLQF
+626 E
-641 RGGEWTDTNSFK
+641 FK

-661 IVYYALAKPYEID
+661 IVQYELETPEEID
-674 LGEVTLPNTLIGQN
+674 LGEITLPNTLIGQN

-770 KSYGFVKGNIMLDDI
+770 KSYGFIKGNIMLEDI

-908 DDKNATFTTEA
+908 DGKNATFTTEA

-1016 KITSRKNIYDI
+1016 KITSRKNIYNI

-1051 KYIVTANKLFY
+1051 KYIVTANQLFY

>member
-49 FYFPKDYSKCI
+49 FYFPKDYSLC
-60 IGDGEFE
+60 
-67 KGSQRN
+67 R
-73 IIKKVSGISPS
+73 
-84 FETNITKPWESLTID
+84 
-99 GKSTQE
+99 
-105 TRSGKN
+105 
-111 ILNLSS
+111 ILQDN
-117 FSRTTVSGITL
+117 
-128 TPNFVGNKL
+128 
-137 ISITT
+137 
-142 SGTFSQ
+142 
-148 QAYLTLTNT
+148 
-157 QKVQPNTTYVLSGGY
+157 
-172 SPSARLRLREYD
+172 
-184 SNNTQLSEYFDSG
+184 
-197 NGISFTSKSNVE
+197 
-209 HINIQ
+209 
-214 VVFYASNPNAIFYPQ
+214 
-229 LEKGDTATAYEPYT
+229 
-243 GGQPSPNPDY
+243 
-253 PSEIENVKGKNLFD
+253 
-267 KNKKAILINA
+267 
-277 KKDILNTGVRA
+277 
-288 TLTSPVNWAR
+288 
-298 ISIDIGKSELLGKT
+298 
-312 ITYGA
+312 
-317 EMFASAQNK
+317 
-326 GNIGIY
+326 
-332 FGSSTNDAIQFISNL
+332 
-347 SQTGSKT
+347 
-354 VTIPSKFP
+354 
-362 SGSDRIKILLYANT
+362 
-376 NGTGNKG
+376 
-383 DYVDY
+383 
-388 TNLMVVEGSMPN
+388 
-400 RYMPYGN
+400 
-407 IQIVETGK
+407 
-415 NLCDSG
+415 
-421 IYTLSKDTNSIEWG
+421 
-435 KNGSSYIPV
+435 
-444 KVGDTFSISYYVNG
+444 
-458 IKNENNTY
+458 
-466 GYAYAYQYLADGTRV
+466 
-481 NANEFL
+481 
-487 SSNRLKTATVTN
+487 
-499 TATKYIKV
+499 
-507 FYGVKGNKGT
+507 
-517 KLVAQVEKGSTAT
+517 
-530 NYEPYTEEVVNIDLK
+530 
-545 GNELCS
+545 
-551 LPNGTKDELIVK
+551 
-563 DGRAKI
+563 
-569 LKKIDEVV
+569 
-577 LDGSSGSFTYN
+577 
-588 RGINSIRYNDINDN
+588 N
-602 LIDVATITT
+602 LI
-611 ISNYFVGC
+611 
-619 SFNDRGN
+619 
-626 LTTPRCYFESHYLQF
+626 
-641 RGGEWTDTNSFK
+641 
-653 TWLSTHNT
+653 
-661 IVYYALAKPYEID
+661 
-674 LGEVTLPNTLIGQN
+674 
-688 NVTLDATLE
+688 
-697 TNMEISYYYSSYD
+697 
-710 LLFAGVVK
+710 FAGVVK

-736 VLDFKTFLS
+736 VLGFKTFLS

-770 KSYGFVKGNIMLDDI
+770 KNYGFVKGNIMLDDI

-898 KIASLTSAKI
+898 KIASLTRAKI
-908 DDKNATFTTEA
+908 DGKNATFTTEA

-933 GEVGITTNNQIGAGK
+933 GEVGITTNKQIGAGK

-967 EEVNRIGSQLNRN
+967 EEVNRIGSQLNKN

-1051 KYIVTANKLFY
+1051 KYIVTANQLFY

>member
-99 GKSTQE
+99 GNSYQATSTDP
-105 TRSGKN
+105 
-111 ILNLSS
+111 
-117 FSRTTVSGITL
+117 V
-128 TPNFVGNKL
+128 
-137 ISITT
+137 
-142 SGTFSQ
+142 
-148 QAYLTLTNT
+148 
-157 QKVQPNTTYVLSGGY
+157 
-172 SPSARLRLREYD
+172 SPS
-184 SNNTQLSEYFDSG
+184 
-197 NGISFTSKSNVE
+197 
-209 HINIQ
+209 
-214 VVFYASNPNAIFYPQ
+214 
-229 LEKGDTATAYEPYT
+229 
-243 GGQPSPNPDY
+243 PDY
-253 PSEIENVKGKNLFD
+253 PSEIEV
-267 KNKKAILINA
+267 A
-277 KKDILNTGVRA
+277 
-288 TLTSPVNWAR
+288 
-298 ISIDIGKSELLGKT
+298 
-312 ITYGA
+312 
-317 EMFASAQNK
+317 
-326 GNIGIY
+326 
-332 FGSSTNDAIQFISNL
+332 
-347 SQTGSKT
+347 TGSVSVK
-354 VTIPSKFP
+354 S
-362 SGSDRIKILLYANT
+362 
-376 NGTGNKG
+376 
-383 DYVDY
+383 
-388 TNLMVVEGSMPN
+388 
-400 RYMPYGN
+400 
-407 IQIVETGK
+407 TGK
-415 NLCDSG
+415 NLLNIQAIVKGRLDKGVVGYASG
-421 IYTLSKDTNSIEWG
+421 TTDLTL
-435 KNGSSYIPV
+435 
-444 KVGDTFSISYYVNG
+444 
-458 IKNENNTY
+458 NENSFSFTTNTY
-466 GYAYAYQYLADGTRV
+466 WRGITTDYIS
-481 NANEFL
+481 ANENTTYKY
-487 SSNRLKTATVTN
+487 SSDFQFNFSTSAFICACYDKNKNWLGNSSTLASGDYARQVTTLAN
-499 TATKYIKV
+499 TKYIRI
-507 FYGVKGNKGT
+507 NIQIRTAGT
-517 KLVAQVEKGSTAT
+517 VTINNPQLEKGPIAT
-530 NYEPYTEEVVNIDLK
+530 DYKPYTEQVVNIDLK

-551 LPNGTKDELIVK
+551 LPDGTKDELVVK
-563 DGRAKI
+563 NGRAKI
-569 LKKIDEVV
+569 IKRIGKVV
-577 LDGSSGSFTYN
+577 LDGSEAISYTRYGENKRFTIIPENYKEKIYYN
-588 RGINSIRYNDINDN
+588 GNELNTMCNRFYASYDN
-602 LIDVATITT
+602 TIGKYLNTTT
-611 ISNYFVGC
+611 IPSIWCHSIGIFILVPPSMNINNSNEM
-619 SFNDRGN
+619 R
-626 LTTPRCYFESHYLQF
+626 Q
-641 RGGEWTDTNSFK
+641 
-653 TWLSTHNT
+653 WLSTHNT
-661 IVYYALAKPYEID
+661 TVQYKLKTPEEID

-889 YDTSYTTTG
+889 YNTSYTTTG

-908 DDKNATFTTEA
+908 DGKNATFTTEA

-933 GEVGITTNNQIGAGK
+933 GEVGITTNNQVGAGK

-1051 KYIVTANKLFY
+1051 KYIVTANQLFY

-1124 ILDCA
+1124 VLDCA

>member
-111 ILNLSS
+111 LIELKKGSTLTQNGVTFKVNDDYSITLNGTCNKNNTVFFFKTNVVIPSAGEYTLSS
-117 FSRTTVSGITL
+117 K
-128 TPNFVGNKL
+128 FVRGS
-137 ISITT
+137 IS
-142 SGTFSQ
+142 
-148 QAYLTLTNT
+148 
-157 QKVQPNTTYVLSGGY
+157 NTTNSTQIQILRNSDWAGIKLKLNNEDGSKTSQFSVGKYNYCGIRIDNNVALSNY
-172 SPSARLRLREYD
+172 
-184 SNNTQLSEYFDSG
+184 T
-197 NGISFTSKSNVE
+197 IK
-209 HINIQ
+209 I
-214 VVFYASNPNAIFYPQ
+214 Q
-229 LEKGDTATAYEPYT
+229 LEEGSTATDWEQF
-243 GGQPSPNPDY
+243 GVMPSPDY

-267 KNKKAILINA
+267 VSKLDVDMRYQCTTNISDEKITITSNA
-277 KKDILNTGVRA
+277 STGVSFCRLKPDLKLKPNTTYSIGFDFEGSINQMRLYDVTA
-288 TLTSPVNWAR
+288 NNYINIGQSGTSR
-298 ISIDIGKSELLGKT
+298 RIGKVT
-312 ITYGA
+312 
-317 EMFASAQNK
+317 
-326 GNIGIY
+326 
-332 FGSSTNDAIQFISNL
+332 TNDNTDYRLVIYVALNQSMTVSKIQ
-347 SQTGSKT
+347 
-354 VTIPSKFP
+354 VE
-362 SGSDRIKILLYANT
+362 
-376 NGTGNKG
+376 
-383 DYVDY
+383 
-388 TNLMVVEGSMPN
+388 EGSIAT
-400 RYMPYGN
+400 RYVPYGN

-415 NLCDSG
+415 NLFDKDNANILNLYPSSTFLSNKLYQSICIS
-421 IYTLSKDTNSIEWG
+421 IEPNTTYTLTSLNHYSDGLTLGTSEE
-435 KNGSSYIPV
+435 YPV
-444 KVGDTFSISYYVNG
+444 AGG
-458 IKNENNTY
+458 
-466 GYAYAYQYLADGTRV
+466 
-481 NANEFL
+481 
-487 SSNRLKTATVTN
+487 TVTN
-499 TATKYIKV
+499 KTGVDKTKNNVTITSGANDKYLLAYIKW
-507 FYGVKGNKGT
+507 GT
-517 KLVAQVEKGSTAT
+517 SISEEILDGIQIEKGPAT

-569 LKKIDEVV
+569 VKRIGKVV
-577 LDGSSGSFTYN
+577 LNGSERSWLE
-588 RGINSIRYNDINDN
+588 NSVTKGLFQITLTNIP
-602 LIDVATITT
+602 IDLTT
-611 ISNYFVGC
+611 TRAMSNYFKGINGSAIAPSDNSVC
-619 SFNDRGN
+619 TYRGN
-626 LTTPRCYFESHYLQF
+626 RIMFTYKTYAKNIN
-641 RGGEWTDTNSFK
+641 GFK

-661 IVYYALAKPYEID
+661 IVQYELKEPYEID

-908 DDKNATFTTEA
+908 DGKNATFTTEA

-1027 GDKVQFDAPLEDL
+1027 GDKVEFDAPLEDL

-1051 KYIVTANKLFY
+1051 KYIVTANQLFY

>member
-73 IIKKVSGISPS
+73 IIKKVSGINPS

-111 ILNLSS
+111 LFNTIFVQGARSNANGKDTIYSNNYI
-117 FSRTTVSGITL
+117 RTQNKIEVEPNTIYNIKTVSSKAFSGGDIHYYDKDGNFIKREAIGINITKTTPDNCYYINFQYYLNTGL
-128 TPNFVGNKL
+128 TPSDV
-137 ISITT
+137 
-142 SGTFSQ
+142 
-148 QAYLTLTNT
+148 YNT
-157 QKVQPNTTYVLSGGY
+157 QV
-172 SPSARLRLREYD
+172 
-184 SNNTQLSEYFDSG
+184 
-197 NGISFTSKSNVE
+197 
-209 HINIQ
+209 
-214 VVFYASNPNAIFYPQ
+214 
-229 LEKGDTATAYEPYT
+229 EKGSTATDYEPY
-243 GGQPSPNPDY
+243 GVMPSPDY
-253 PSEIENVKGKNLFD
+253 PSEIENEKGRNLLDNKNP
-267 KNKKAILINA
+267 NYI
-277 KKDILNTGVRA
+277 
-288 TLTSPVNWAR
+288 
-298 ISIDIGKSELLGKT
+298 
-312 ITYGA
+312 YGA
-317 EMFASAQNK
+317 TWQPTETGGKFS
-326 GNIGIY
+326 
-332 FGSSTNDAIQFISNL
+332 SSTTWRWIGWNLKLNMNKQYTFSYGTRNSKNIYLYIRTYTDSTYTTIKTKIVNDGANLQYTFKPDSEYVRIAFANNAVIENIEIPNIQL
-347 SQTGSKT
+347 EKGSI
-354 VTIPSKFP
+354 TI
-362 SGSDRIKILLYANT
+362 R
-376 NGTGNKG
+376 
-383 DYVDY
+383 YV
-388 TNLMVVEGSMPN
+388 
-400 RYMPYGN
+400 PYGN

-415 NLCDSG
+415 NLLNIEDYTKSSDTSILSINNREIKFTTPNNARYEQV
-421 IYTLSKDTNSIEWG
+421 IYFRNITLKKNKTYTITRTKSNEMPNEMGQLELYKDATWIKIILSSG
-435 KNGSSYIPV
+435 KNSNTFTVDEDYVYRIRIKLASPNQASYTGAISDIMV
-444 KVGDTFSISYYVNG
+444 SEVGG
-458 IKNENNTY
+458 
-466 GYAYAYQYLADGTRV
+466 
-481 NANEFL
+481 
-487 SSNRLKTATVTN
+487 
-499 TATKYIKV
+499 
-507 FYGVKGNKGT
+507 
-517 KLVAQVEKGSTAT
+517 

-569 LKKIDEVV
+569 IKRIGKVV
-577 LDGSSGSFTYN
+577 LDGLIWKRNTGTGDIIYWITT
-588 RGINSIRYNDINDN
+588 GINNIKYVSNNTELGLGYAEKYKMHIGKGMSGQEALNTIA
-602 LIDVATITT
+602 IDVSQVTVN
-611 ISNYFVGC
+611 SY
-619 SFNDRGN
+619 
-626 LTTPRCYFESHYLQF
+626 ESPTGIF
-641 RGGEWTDTNSFK
+641 
-653 TWLSTHNT
+653 
-661 IVYYALAKPYEID
+661 YYELREPYEID

-908 DDKNATFTTEA
+908 DGKNATFTTEA

-1051 KYIVTANKLFY
+1051 KYIVTANQLFY

>member
-42 TKDYVSK
+42 TKDYVSR

-99 GKSTQE
+99 GNSYQATSTDP
-105 TRSGKN
+105 
-111 ILNLSS
+111 
-117 FSRTTVSGITL
+117 V
-128 TPNFVGNKL
+128 
-137 ISITT
+137 
-142 SGTFSQ
+142 
-148 QAYLTLTNT
+148 
-157 QKVQPNTTYVLSGGY
+157 
-172 SPSARLRLREYD
+172 SPS
-184 SNNTQLSEYFDSG
+184 
-197 NGISFTSKSNVE
+197 
-209 HINIQ
+209 
-214 VVFYASNPNAIFYPQ
+214 
-229 LEKGDTATAYEPYT
+229 
-243 GGQPSPNPDY
+243 PDY
-253 PSEIENVKGKNLFD
+253 PSEIENVKGKNL
-267 KNKKAILINA
+267 INPNLPVGSETRDGITLTNNGDGTYTVKGTA
-277 KKDILNTGVRA
+277 TKTTGVDLTTQNVIKLKGNTYYTNSIEILNGTMDGFITVSVKGKDNVTKFNYLNLGSTFKTNTKKIEEDLTIVRY
-288 TLTSPVNWAR
+288 NYY
-298 ISIDIGKSELLGKT
+298 IDSGKT
-312 ITYGA
+312 VDFTFRVQL
-317 EMFASAQNK
+317 EK
-326 GNIGIY
+326 G
-332 FGSSTNDAIQFISNL
+332 SVAT
-347 SQTGSKT
+347 
-354 VTIPSKFP
+354 
-362 SGSDRIKILLYANT
+362 R
-376 NGTGNKG
+376 
-383 DYVDY
+383 YV
-388 TNLMVVEGSMPN
+388 
-400 RYMPYGN
+400 PYGN
-407 IQIVETGK
+407 IQIVETGR
-415 NLCDSG
+415 NLID
-421 IYTLSKDTNSIEWG
+421 YTAMNNQGYININGNEITINNTSDTNIYPLIIFPTPLEIGDYTSRLEVQSITLG
-435 KNGSSYIPV
+435 KTCTLYVMDAKNMYTSDHSIIQTMSTETTYV
-444 KVGDTFSISYYVNG
+444 TSKTFTDK
-458 IKNENNTY
+458 IKKYMIVVPSRTKIT
-466 GYAYAYQYLADGTRV
+466 L
-481 NANEFL
+481 NAML
-487 SSNRLKTATVTN
+487 
-499 TATKYIKV
+499 
-507 FYGVKGNKGT
+507 VKGT
-517 KLVAQVEKGSTAT
+517 YTSAT
-530 NYEPYTEEVVNIDLK
+530 IGNYEPYTEEVVNIDLK

-563 DGRAKI
+563 NGRAKI
-569 LKKIDEVV
+569 IKRIGKVV
-577 LDGSSGSFTYN
+577 LDGSEDWRRVDAATSGNYYFYTDNALSNILYDNNN
-588 RGINSIRYNDINDN
+588 RFIGLSNIGITSNAYREVEGVD
-602 LIDVATITT
+602 TIYYDLRNRTRVYAETT
-611 ISNYFVGC
+611 KSM
-619 SFNDRGN
+619 S
-626 LTTPRCYFESHYLQF
+626 LSE
-641 RGGEWTDTNSFK
+641 FK

-661 IVYYALAKPYEID
+661 TVQYELETPEEID

-770 KSYGFVKGNIMLDDI
+770 KSYGFVKGNIMLDNID
-785 NEVIGAYSTDKK
+785 EVIGAYSTDKK

-908 DDKNATFTTEA
+908 DGKDATFTTEA

-1016 KITSRKNIYDI
+1016 KITSRKNIYNI

-1051 KYIVTANKLFY
+1051 KYIVTANQLFY

-1124 ILDCA
+1124 ILDCP

>member
-111 ILNLSS
+111 LFKPLNI
-117 FSRTTVSGITL
+117 TNNGIT
-128 TPNFVGNKL
+128 TTYDKNGIGTIKGTSTNKWVNISSNVIYSYPAGN
-137 ISITT
+137 
-142 SGTFSQ
+142 
-148 QAYLTLTNT
+148 
-157 QKVQPNTTYVLSGGY
+157 YVLSIDKPKTFNVTIKGTYTDKEIFEFPIFAGSKTKNVAFKKEVY
-172 SPSARLRLREYD
+172 SMYAYI
-184 SNNTQLSEYFDSG
+184 SG
-197 NGISFTSKSNVE
+197 FEAGATFNETIK
-209 HINIQ
+209 I
-214 VVFYASNPNAIFYPQ
+214 Q
-229 LEKGDTATAYEPYT
+229 LEKGSTATEYEPY
-243 GGQPSPNPDY
+243 GASPSPDY
-253 PSEIENVKGKNLFD
+253 PSEIENVKGRNLFDKDNANIINTYLINDGDGTLPSDGGERNNCIYIPCKSNTTYTIQKMEGKRFKVGYTYSMPTIGGNVYGKIGANNDTQITITTNSQAQYLIVYLRNGNVSGEITLQQALDSLQIEKGSKATSYLPYNTIEVKSTGKNLFD
-267 KNKKAILINA
+267 IKDWLSTLGATYTENSDGSITFTPIAALYKTTYLIKETDRCMMSFKIKNGNGSNFRFRYVYEDGAMLE
-277 KKDILNTGVRA
+277 TSGSGTETSEVSVA
-288 TLTSPVNWAR
+288 TSSSVSTAH
-298 ISIDIGKSELLGKT
+298 GKV
-312 ITYGA
+312 
-317 EMFASAQNK
+317 
-326 GNIGIY
+326 IGIRGNWTIAGT
-332 FGSSTNDAIQFISNL
+332 FTIKECMLEQFI
-347 SQTGSKT
+347 
-354 VTIPSKFP
+354 
-362 SGSDRIKILLYANT
+362 
-376 NGTGNKG
+376 
-383 DYVDY
+383 
-388 TNLMVVEGSMPN
+388 
-400 RYMPYGN
+400 
-407 IQIVETGK
+407 
-415 NLCDSG
+415 
-421 IYTLSKDTNSIEWG
+421 
-435 KNGSSYIPV
+435 
-444 KVGDTFSISYYVNG
+444 
-458 IKNENNTY
+458 ENVSP
-466 GYAYAYQYLADGTRV
+466 QP
-481 NANEFL
+481 
-487 SSNRLKTATVTN
+487 
-499 TATKYIKV
+499 
-507 FYGVKGNKGT
+507 
-517 KLVAQVEKGSTAT
+517 
-530 NYEPYTEEVVNIDLK
+530 YEPYKENITNINLK
-545 GNELCS
+545 ENELCS

-569 LKKIDEVV
+569 IKRIGKVV
-577 LDGSSGSFTYN
+577 LDGSEGWNMSNGGITTTPIYKYFDNNDDKTRNIAKNSSLLMCNYFEQKN
-588 RGINSIRYNDINDN
+588 IWSKDNIGINYEGTATTKSIRIRTN
-602 LIDVATITT
+602 ITT
-611 ISNYFVGC
+611 V
-619 SFNDRGN
+619 D
-626 LTTPRCYFESHYLQF
+626 E
-641 RGGEWTDTNSFK
+641 FK

-661 IVYYALAKPYEID
+661 IVQYELKEPYEID

-908 DDKNATFTTEA
+908 DGKNATFTTEA

-1051 KYIVTANKLFY
+1051 KYIVTTNQLFY

-1086 KGNLSEGDYITR
+1086 KGNLSEDDYITR

>member
-73 IIKKVSGISPS
+73 IIKKVNGISPS
-84 FETNITKPWESLTID
+84 FETNIIKPWESLTID
-99 GKSTQE
+99 GNSYQATSTDP
-105 TRSGKN
+105 
-111 ILNLSS
+111 
-117 FSRTTVSGITL
+117 V
-128 TPNFVGNKL
+128 
-137 ISITT
+137 
-142 SGTFSQ
+142 
-148 QAYLTLTNT
+148 
-157 QKVQPNTTYVLSGGY
+157 
-172 SPSARLRLREYD
+172 SPS
-184 SNNTQLSEYFDSG
+184 
-197 NGISFTSKSNVE
+197 
-209 HINIQ
+209 
-214 VVFYASNPNAIFYPQ
+214 
-229 LEKGDTATAYEPYT
+229 
-243 GGQPSPNPDY
+243 PDY
-253 PSEIENVKGKNLFD
+253 PSEIENVKGKNLLD
-267 KNKKAILINA
+267 NKNPNYTMGGIWQPTDTGGIYSASTVWQWLGWHLKLNKNKQY
-277 KKDILNTGVRA
+277 TF
-288 TLTSPVNWAR
+288 S
-298 ISIDIGKSELLGKT
+298 
-312 ITYGA
+312 YGA
-317 EMFASAQNK
+317 RNSKNLYLYIRTYTDDTYTTIKTKIVTDEVKLQNTFKPDSEYVRIAFANNGVIENIEIPNIQLEK
-326 GNIGIY
+326 GSIA
-332 FGSSTNDAIQFISNL
+332 T
-347 SQTGSKT
+347 
-354 VTIPSKFP
+354 
-362 SGSDRIKILLYANT
+362 R
-376 NGTGNKG
+376 
-383 DYVDY
+383 YV
-388 TNLMVVEGSMPN
+388 
-400 RYMPYGN
+400 PYGN
-407 IQIVETGK
+407 IQIVETGE
-415 NLCDSG
+415 NLLKPTLKTTTLNG
-421 IYTLSKDTNSIEWG
+421 ITCTANGDGSYTL
-435 KNGSSYIPV
+435 NG
-444 KVGDTFSISYYVNG
+444 
-458 IKNENNTY
+458 
-466 GYAYAYQYLADGTRV
+466 
-481 NANEFL
+481 
-487 SSNRLKTATVTN
+487 
-499 TATKYIKV
+499 TATKDTTFDVGTDVNLTVGKTYKV
-507 FYGVKGNKGT
+507 VGCPNGGSATTYRMGWNFHGYEYGNGLISKKTSEIRKVQITIFSGIEVSNLIFKPMFTENT
-517 KLVAQVEKGSTAT
+517 SLTY
-530 NYEPYTEEVVNIDLK
+530 NDYEPYTEEVVNIDLK

-563 DGRAKI
+563 NGRAKI
-569 LKKIDEVV
+569 LKKINEVV
-577 LDGSSGSFTYN
+577 LDGSEDWHRELSSGFYRFTMAGKDFN
-588 RGINSIRYNDINDN
+588 ADGRREI
-602 LIDVATITT
+602 L
-611 ISNYFVGC
+611 SNYFKY
-619 SFNDRGN
+619 SFNGHKVGIGFTAYNKLYLYPKQDI
-626 LTTPRCYFESHYLQF
+626 TTVDE
-641 RGGEWTDTNSFK
+641 FK

-661 IVYYALAKPYEID
+661 TVQYELETPEEID
-674 LGEVTLPNTLIGQN
+674 LGEITLPNTLIGQN
-688 NVTLDATLE
+688 NVTLDAILE

-908 DDKNATFTTEA
+908 DGKDATFTTEA

-933 GEVGITTNNQIGAGK
+933 GEVGITTNNQVGAGK

-1051 KYIVTANKLFY
+1051 KYIVTANQLFY

>member
-111 ILNLSS
+111 LFKPLNI
-117 FSRTTVSGITL
+117 TNNGIT
-128 TPNFVGNKL
+128 TTYDKNGVGTIKGTSTSSWVN
-137 ISITT
+137 ISARVLY
-142 SGTFSQ
+142 SYPAG
-148 QAYLTLTNT
+148 N
-157 QKVQPNTTYVLSGGY
+157 YVLSIDKPKTFNVCIKGTYTDNEIFEFAIVAGSKTKNVALKKEVY
-172 SPSARLRLREYD
+172 SMYAYI
-184 SNNTQLSEYFDSG
+184 
-197 NGISFTSKSNVE
+197 NGFAVGTTFNETIK
-209 HINIQ
+209 I
-214 VVFYASNPNAIFYPQ
+214 Q
-229 LEKGDTATAYEPYT
+229 LEKGTTATDYEPY
-243 GGQPSPNPDY
+243 GVMPSPDY
-253 PSEIENVKGKNLFD
+253 PSEIENVKGKNLF
-267 KNKKAILINA
+267 KPTLKTTTLNGITCTANKDGTYTLNGTAT
-277 KKDILNTGVRA
+277 KDTTFNVGTDVN
-288 TLTSPVNWAR
+288 LTV
-298 ISIDIGKSELLGKT
+298 GKT
-312 ITYGA
+312 YKLVGCPNGGSNTTYRIGWNYHGYEYGNGLISKKTSEAINVQITII
-317 EMFASAQNK
+317 K
-326 GNIGIY
+326 GV
-332 FGSSTNDAIQFISNL
+332 TVSNL
-347 SQTGSKT
+347 IFKPMFTE
-354 VTIPSKFP
+354 
-362 SGSDRIKILLYANT
+362 NT
-376 NGTGNKG
+376 SLTYN
-383 DYVDY
+383 DYV
-388 TNLMVVEGSMPN
+388 
-400 RYMPYGN
+400 PYGN

-415 NLCDSG
+415 NLFDKDNADILNLYPASPIRSNAQFQSIC
-421 IYTLSKDTNSIEWG
+421 IPIEPNTTYTLISSNHYSDGLALGTSEEYPVAGGTITNKSSVPKTKNNITITSGEDDKYLLAYIKWG
-435 KNGSSYIPV
+435 
-444 KVGDTFSISYYVNG
+444 TSISEEILNG
-458 IKNENNTY
+458 IM
-466 GYAYAYQYLADGTRV
+466 L
-481 NANEFL
+481 
-487 SSNRLKTATVTN
+487 
-499 TATKYIKV
+499 
-507 FYGVKGNKGT
+507 
-517 KLVAQVEKGSTAT
+517 EKGSIAT

-551 LPNGTKDELIVK
+551 LSNGTKDELIVK

-569 LKKIDEVV
+569 VKRIGKVV
-577 LDGSSGSFTYN
+577 LNGSEDWHRELVLGFYRFTIY
-588 RGINSIRYNDINDN
+588 
-602 LIDVATITT
+602 LIDFNADGRREIL
-611 ISNYFVGC
+611 SNYFKYSFTGNKVGLGFTAHTYLYLC
-619 SFNDRGN
+619 PKQDI
-626 LTTPRCYFESHYLQF
+626 TTVDE
-641 RGGEWTDTNSFK
+641 FK

-661 IVYYALAKPYEID
+661 IVQYELAEPYEID

-697 TNMEISYYYSSYD
+697 TNMKISYYYSSYD

-908 DDKNATFTTEA
+908 DGKNATFTTEA

-1016 KITSRKNIYDI
+1016 KITSRKNIYNI

-1051 KYIVTANKLFY
+1051 KYIVTANQLFY

-1098 DIDITNSAN
+1098 DIDITNSAK

>member
-73 IIKKVSGISPS
+73 IIKKVSGIRPS

-105 TRSGKN
+105 TTSGKN
-111 ILNLSS
+111 KFVNKPSTLTICGLTMTNDGETITIKGTNTSSS
-117 FSRTTVSGITL
+117 FYPSFIFYADGSVITFEWYGDKSKIDVSKGFFNELGNTYMLSIDKKGSVSPDGLTFNLGLENSIKTVPFYNATEKYKITINDSEKINYVCFGFK
-128 TPNFVGNKL
+128 PNQVVD
-137 ISITT
+137 
-142 SGTFSQ
+142 
-148 QAYLTLTNT
+148 LTL
-157 QKVQPNTTYVLSGGY
+157 K
-172 SPSARLRLREYD
+172 
-184 SNNTQLSEYFDSG
+184 
-197 NGISFTSKSNVE
+197 I
-209 HINIQ
+209 
-214 VVFYASNPNAIFYPQ
+214 Q
-229 LEKGDTATAYEPYT
+229 LENGSTATEIEPYT
-243 GGQPSPNPDY
+243 GGQPSPSPDY

-267 KNKKAILINA
+267 GEYELGSINFGTGQLETDAKIIRTKNYQSISSNEDYTLTLPNEVTGINVYYYNNESFIKAVSLSLINHVVRF
-277 KKDILNTGVRA
+277 KTPNNSNKVKWRFNTGYVILNNKTQLEKGSVA
-288 TLTSPVNWAR
+288 TR
-298 ISIDIGKSELLGKT
+298 
-312 ITYGA
+312 
-317 EMFASAQNK
+317 
-326 GNIGIY
+326 
-332 FGSSTNDAIQFISNL
+332 
-347 SQTGSKT
+347 
-354 VTIPSKFP
+354 
-362 SGSDRIKILLYANT
+362 
-376 NGTGNKG
+376 
-383 DYVDY
+383 YV
-388 TNLMVVEGSMPN
+388 
-400 RYMPYGN
+400 PYGN

-415 NLCDSG
+415 NLADINSIKIG
-421 IYTLSKDTNSIEWG
+421 KNWVNGTDPQRASILNIPIEPNTKYTLSGNINSNTHLTTLRVVTFEKLGDIFHTGVFAGVFTTPSNAHYLSIE
-435 KNGSSYIPV
+435 I
-444 KVGDTFSISYYVNG
+444 
-458 IKNENNTY
+458 
-466 GYAYAYQYLADGTRV
+466 LADTTIT
-481 NANEFL
+481 
-487 SSNRLKTATVTN
+487 SDMLKNVW
-499 TATKYIKV
+499 V
-507 FYGVKGNKGT
+507 Q
-517 KLVAQVEKGSTAT
+517 LEKGSTAT
-530 NYEPYTEEVVNIDLK
+530 DYEPYKEEVVNINLK
-545 GNELCS
+545 ENELCS

-569 LKKIDEVV
+569 LKRIGKVV
-577 LDGSSGSFTYN
+577 LNGSENITKH
-588 RGINSIRYNDINDN
+588 NSITGRFNIPVTSVFGGAGNPN
-602 LIDVATITT
+602 A
-611 ISNYFVGC
+611 ISNYYISRYQDVDN
-619 SFNDRGN
+619 SIYVSYANTIQIVD
-626 LTTPRCYFESHYLQF
+626 F
-641 RGGEWTDTNSFK
+641 RFKDDIAIFK

-661 IVYYALAKPYEID
+661 IVYYALATPYEID

-697 TNMEISYYYSSYD
+697 TNMKISYYYSSYD

-908 DDKNATFTTEA
+908 DGKNATFTTEA

-967 EEVNRIGSQLNRN
+967 EEVNRIGPQLNRN

-1016 KITSRKNIYDI
+1016 KITSRKNIYNI

-1051 KYIVTANKLFY
+1051 KYIVTANQLFY

-1124 ILDCA
+1124 VLDCA